1 MTVGE
6 KIQFYRKEKNL
17 SQEQLGQMLFVS
29 RQTVSLWEKDQ
40 TMPTI
45 DNLLKLKEIFGVP
58 VDELLSTEEPSV
70 LDEPACEQET
80 LVQETP
86 QESFSVTYS
95 EADIRKSTMELNKRR
110 MITMV
115 IWTVVLFILPI
126 PAILTKNKSMET
138 MITIALINGVFLSLA
153 TMTVINFFRL
163 KKTIRVGPQQTAG
176 SLYHYDVYE
185 NHMMQT
191 ISRNGEIMQTCKMYF
206 SKFTNVR
213 QSGSLIIFQYGNQI
227 ILLHTEDLLEN
238 SRLYWFLRSHAN
250 EKKKPQRKGYL
261 TAISVIL
268 FILSIASLW
277 FGLALIAVLIG
288 DNTELFPYY
297 LWVFLFFLPIPV
309 GSIVFGAITQR
320 KGYAYKKN
328 IVVGIIMAALLLIY
342 GLFVAQW

>member
-1 MTVGE
+1 M
-6 KIQFYRKEKNL
+6 
-17 SQEQLGQMLFVS
+17 
-29 RQTVSLWEKDQ
+29 
-40 TMPTI
+40 
-45 DNLLKLKEIFGVP
+45 P

-163 KKTIRVGPQQTAG
+163 KKTIRVGTQQTAG

-191 ISRNGEIMQTCKMYF
+191 ISRNGE
-206 SKFTNVR
+206 
-213 QSGSLIIFQYGNQI
+213 
-227 ILLHTEDLLEN
+227 
-238 SRLYWFLRSHAN
+238 
-250 EKKKPQRKGYL
+250 
-261 TAISVIL
+261 
-268 FILSIASLW
+268 
-277 FGLALIAVLIG
+277 
-288 DNTELFPYY
+288 
-297 LWVFLFFLPIPV
+297 
-309 GSIVFGAITQR
+309 
-320 KGYAYKKN
+320 
-328 IVVGIIMAALLLIY
+328 
-342 GLFVAQW
+342 